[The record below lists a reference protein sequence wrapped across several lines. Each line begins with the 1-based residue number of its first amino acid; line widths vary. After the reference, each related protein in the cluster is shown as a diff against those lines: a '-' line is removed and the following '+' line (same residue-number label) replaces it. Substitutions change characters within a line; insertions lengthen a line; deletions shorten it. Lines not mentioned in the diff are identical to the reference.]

1 MQAIAKEE
9 PAILDVGTVTR
20 DMLAD
25 MQRGFVNTKIFT
37 GPLQATRRRW
47 HRYWTNK
54 MEREDALFE
63 LEIQERKLALEER
76 KSRMGVE
83 LQGRRGKL
91 VWYFRKD
98 KI

>member
-1 MQAIAKEE
+1 
-9 PAILDVGTVTR
+9 
-20 DMLAD
+20 
-25 MQRGFVNTKIFT
+25 
-37 GPLQATRRRW
+37 
-47 HRYWTNK
+47 